1 MYLQLD
7 SIADNCLNRLL
18 GQLALLILVQIVL
31 VQQKVR
37 VEAKSMVQEWVSER
51 NQVLDFSAKMTQG

>member
-18 GQLALLILVQIVL
+18 GQLTLLILVQIVL

-37 VEAKSMVQEWVSER
+37 VEAESMVQEWVSER